1 MCQHKRKQRCTRSS
15 KIIWLNSP
23 VADSGKE
30 HCLSEVGV
38 LQRPYIKTL
47 LVVVA
52 YHQADVRLAADVH
65 RVWLQ
70 AL

>member
-1 MCQHKRKQRCTRSS
+1 M
-15 KIIWLNSP
+15 
-23 VADSGKE
+23 E
-30 HCLSEVGV
+30 HCLSGVGV